1 MPLPATSRYPPRVL
15 KGTVTRPLVAPCR
28 VRAARRSTPAPST
41 PWPSTHT
48 ARAMPKASTL
58 DVEAG
63 RYPDSSSSGGGS
75 VLALAVVA
83 LVGVAGTAGALY
95 YVEAQLSALQVS
107 FDKQRQQT
115 DDAFA
120 KHVTALQELH
130 RAQTASKAVQP
141 AAPKASA
148 DEEGEDKKKRRRKE
162 AKEAKA
168 RARAKAK
175 DEDEDEEKD
184 ESTGKGKKDEEGED
198 EQKDEVRPQHWAGV
212 AVSPDPLLGGPFMVR
227 ALWPCP

>member
-1 MPLPATSRYPPRVL
+1 M
-15 KGTVTRPLVAPCR
+15 
-28 VRAARRSTPAPST
+28 
-41 PWPSTHT
+41 
-48 ARAMPKASTL
+48 
-58 DVEAG
+58 
-63 RYPDSSSSGGGS
+63 
-75 VLALAVVA
+75 ALAVVA

-141 AAPKASA
+141 AVPKASA

-162 AKEAKA
+162 AKEAKT

-184 ESTGKGKKDEEGED
+184 ETGKGKKDEEGED
-198 EQKDEVRPQHWAGV
+198 EQKDEVRPRHWAGV
-212 AVSPDPLLGGPFMVR
+212 AVSPDPL
-227 ALWPCP
+227 